1 MNSLFSY
8 LLEVSCIFTMI
19 VVGYYVFFRRL
30 TFYKLNRLVL
40 LLSMPVSLIIPLV
53 SINMGFIPST
63 ISERIYEFND
73 TASTY
78 STFISSSENLNTF
91 DLNGIF
97 LWVYILGV
105 VLFLGFFIRNLVK
118 LFQLRKRNFSQYEVS
133 GKKVFRT
140 DYPYVFSCFRWIFIP
155 GNYPLDNHDPVIEHE
170 LAHIKMLH
178 TIDILIFELFR
189 IINWFNPFVFLFQSQ
204 LRSLHEFQADEYVLA
219 KGVKKSEYLSR
230 MLDAISSK
238 TSQLSIA
245 SSFNYSTIKQ
255 RIEMITKD
263 KSQNA
268 QRIRYLILVPA
279 LFLLVSAFAHF
290 VGSEPRIFPIK
301 EGFDFKITAKFNKHV
316 KIPSK
321 NIDKI
326 HGGID
331 IGAKEGTP
339 IIASGSGIVAISEMK
354 GDWGNLVV
362 LDHGNGIIT
371 KYAHMQKLAVRKGE
385 EVTEGDV
392 IGYVGSTGKSTGP
405 HLHYEVHK
413 DGKKVNPEDY
423 F

>member
-1 MNSLFSY
+1 
-8 LLEVSCIFTMI
+8 
-19 VVGYYVFFRRL
+19 
-30 TFYKLNRLVL
+30 
-40 LLSMPVSLIIPLV
+40 
-53 SINMGFIPST
+53 
-63 ISERIYEFND
+63 
-73 TASTY
+73 
-78 STFISSSENLNTF
+78 
-91 DLNGIF
+91 
-97 LWVYILGV
+97 
-105 VLFLGFFIRNLVK
+105 
-118 LFQLRKRNFSQYEVS
+118 
-133 GKKVFRT
+133 
-140 DYPYVFSCFRWIFIP
+140 
-155 GNYPLDNHDPVIEHE
+155 
-170 LAHIKMLH
+170 
-178 TIDILIFELFR
+178 
-189 IINWFNPFVFLFQSQ
+189 
-204 LRSLHEFQADEYVLA
+204 
-219 KGVKKSEYLSR
+219 